1 MYKTTNLPAKTTKQP
16 NNQTTK
22 QPNNLATLQ
31 PVGATNQLAEMS
43 AQQTDF
49 VDRQV
54 GQSQYS
60 LLAHLPGKDDPL
72 NQIRHLEYA
81 KPPIVLPSKPPRPVV
96 QQHRLASHF
105 DLDKKPVYATIWNA
119 QTVNEQHAQ
128 AKRVDPAQQT
138 RVDEQSSKIINKQPV
153 VLTQKVQ
160 LSMIEPGQSQPRPN
174 QDLNRLPNV
183 PSMET
188 DTQRQISMAHWYAKQ
203 YHTTDKNATYF
214 NRLERSQPVKFQF
227 DHTVQSDMWR
237 SSTTHRVLGVR
248 ELADRQL
255 DSSTHVAPP
264 RQFDEHHTDY
274 VLHNNLLAEKQN
286 THTPG
291 PSNDVSLHH
300 YLPDQHMVSGQHDQ
314 NHQPLYNTRLADLA
328 SNDLQIDESL
338 ADIQEESGWY

>member
-1 MYKTTNLPAKTTKQP
+1 M
-16 NNQTTK
+16 
-22 QPNNLATLQ
+22 
-31 PVGATNQLAEMS
+31 G
-43 AQQTDF
+43 D
-49 VDRQV
+49 
-54 GQSQYS
+54 SQYS
-60 LLAHLPGKDDPL
+60 LLAHLPAKEDPL

-81 KPPIVLPSKPPRPVV
+81 HAPIMLASKPPRPVV
-96 QQHRLASHF
+96 QPHRLASHF

-138 RVDEQSSKIINKQPV
+138 RINDQTKSMANKQPD
-153 VLTQKVQ
+153 VLTQKVE
-160 LSMIEPGQSQPRPN
+160 LSMLEPGQSQPRPN
-174 QDLNRLPNV
+174 QGLNQLPSV

-203 YHTTDKNATYF
+203 YASTDKSAGYY
-214 NRLERSQPVKFQF
+214 NRLEKSQPVKFQF

-248 ELADRQL
+248 EQADREL

-264 RQFDEHHTDY
+264 RQFDEQHTDY

-300 YLPDQHMVSGQHDQ
+300 YLPDQILASGQYDQ
-314 NHQPLYNTRLADLA
+314 NQQPLFNTRLADLA
-328 SNDLQIDESL
+328 ANDLQIDESL
-338 ADIQEESGWY
+338 ADIQEEAGWY